1 MLRLGLETE
10 VEEILVR
17 FSSYESLENVIED
30 VQFTG
35 WQRGCRTGNIENLGW
50 GGGLKLPALR
60 ITFRSSPCSS
70 H

>member
-30 VQFTG
+30 VQFTR
-35 WQRGCRTGNIENLGW
+35 WQRGCRTGNIKILG
-50 GGGLKLPALR
+50 GEAV
-60 ITFRSSPCSS
+60 
-70 H
+70 